1 VYFVVQNCSDQGTAM
16 KKRILV
22 VEDEPSLS
30 MAIRDELEFEGF
42 EASVVE
48 DGIAGLD
55 RILAEAPDLVILDL
69 MLPGKSGFE
78 ICREVRGR
86 GMDTPIIMLTARAQ
100 EVDRVR
106 GLELGA
112 DDYVIKPFSLAEL
125 VARIRA
131 VLRRAQGAGRTEGAP
146 EILQAGELR
155 LDIRKQEAFVGRRQI
170 ELTHKEFQ
178 LLEFLLRHPGEVIS
192 RDEFLSRLWGEEI
205 YVTPRNVDTHMASL
219 RKKIEDD
226 AERPRYILSVRGAGY
241 KLNEDPTES

>member
-1 VYFVVQNCSDQGTAM
+1 MMV

-22 VEDEPSLS
+22 IEDEPSLS

-69 MLPGKSGFE
+69 MLPGRSGFE
-78 ICREVRGR
+78 ICREVRKQGLI
-86 GMDTPIIMLTARAQ
+86 TPIIMLTARAQ
-100 EVDRVR
+100 EVDRIR

-112 DDYVIKPFSLAEL
+112 DDYVVKPFSLAEL

-131 VLRRAQGAGRTEGAP
+131 VLRRVERPDHAGE
-146 EILQAGELR
+146 ESQILHLGELR
-155 LDIRKQEAFVGRRQI
+155 LDVRKQELFKGDRRI
-170 ELTHKEFQ
+170 ELTHREFQ
-178 LLEFLLRHPGEVIS
+178 LLEFLLHHAGEVIS
-192 RDEFLSRLWGEEI
+192 RDEFLNRVWGEEV

-219 RKKIEDD
+219 RRKIEDD
-226 AERPRYILSVRGAGY
+226 ADHPRYILSVRGAGY
-241 KLNEDPTES
+241 KLNEDPAGS

>member
-1 VYFVVQNCSDQGTAM
+1 M
-16 KKRILV
+16 KTRILV
-22 VEDEPSLS
+22 IEDEPSLS
-30 MAIRDELEFEGF
+30 MAIHDELEFEGF

-48 DGIAGLD
+48 DGKAGLD
-55 RILAEAPDLVILDL
+55 RILAESPDLVVLDL

-86 GMDTPIIMLTARAQ
+86 GMGTPIIMLTARAQ

-112 DDYVIKPFSLAEL
+112 DDYLIKPFSLAEL

-131 VLRRAQGAGRTEGAP
+131 VLRRTQGASRTGGAP
-146 EILQAGELR
+146 EILEVGELR
-155 LDIRKQEAFVGRRQI
+155 LDVRRQEAFKRGRRV

-192 RDEFLSRLWGEEI
+192 RDEFLRRLWGEEI
-205 YVTPRNVDTHMASL
+205 FVTPRNVDTHMACL
-219 RKKIEDD
+219 RKKIEDEAD
-226 AERPRYILSVRGAGY
+226 RPRYIQSVRGAGY
-241 KLNEDPTES
+241 KLNEDPTGS

>member
-1 VYFVVQNCSDQGTAM
+1 M

-22 VEDEPSLS
+22 IEDEPSLS

-42 EASVVE
+42 EASVVD

-55 RILAEAPDLVILDL
+55 RILTESHDLVILDL

-78 ICREVRGR
+78 ICREIRGR

-125 VARIRA
+125 VARVRA
-131 VLRRAQGAGRTEGAP
+131 VLRRSQGANRVHGESD
-146 EILQAGELR
+146 ILQVGELR
-155 LDIRKQEAFVGRRQI
+155 LDVRKQEAFVGRRQI

-192 RDEFLSRLWGEEI
+192 RDEFLSRLWGEEV

-226 AERPRYILSVRGAGY
+226 ADRPRYILSVRGAGY
-241 KLNEDPTES
+241 KLNEDPTGS

>member
-1 VYFVVQNCSDQGTAM
+1 LKAS
-16 KKRILV
+16 RH
-22 VEDEPSLS
+22 
-30 MAIRDELEFEGF
+30 
-42 EASVVE
+42 SVVE
-48 DGIAGLD
+48 DGITGLE
-55 RILAEAPDLVILDL
+55 RILAETPDLVILDL
-69 MLPGKSGFE
+69 MLPRKSGFE

-86 GMDTPIIMLTARAQ
+86 NIDIPIIMLTARAQ

-131 VLRRAQGAGRTEGAP
+131 VLRRTQGADRSKEAL
-146 EILQAGELR
+146 EILQVGELR
-155 LDIRKQEAFVGRRQI
+155 LDVRKQKAFVRGRQI
-170 ELTHKEFQ
+170 ELTYKEFQ

-205 YVTPRNVDTHMASL
+205 YVTPRNVDTHMSSL

-226 AERPRYILSVRGAGY
+226 SDSPRYILSIRGAGY
-241 KLNEDPTES
+241 KLNEDPTGT

>member
-1 VYFVVQNCSDQGTAM
+1 M

-22 VEDEPSLS
+22 IEDEPSLS

-42 EASVVE
+42 EASIVE
-48 DGIAGLD
+48 DGMAGFD
-55 RILAEAPDLVILDL
+55 RILAEAPDLVVLDI
-69 MLPGKSGFE
+69 MLPGKNGFE

-86 GMDTPIIMLTARAQ
+86 GMNIPIIMLTARAQ

-106 GLELGA
+106 GLESGA

-131 VLRRAQGAGRTEGAP
+131 VLRRTQGTSHSKEAQ
-146 EILQAGELR
+146 EILQVGELR
-155 LDIRKQEAFVGRRQI
+155 LDVRKQKAFMGQRQI
-170 ELTHKEFQ
+170 ELTNKEFQ

-226 AERPRYILSVRGAGY
+226 ADRPRYILSIRGAGY
-241 KLNEDPTES
+241 KLNEDPTGS